1 MRIGI
6 VGAGFMGRLYANVL
20 QHYPTAN
27 LVGVADLRPGFV
39 ETANDEFATNR
50 YPDVESLLDEERL
63 DGLIVATDEHSHRL
77 PVVTALERGVG
88 VLVEKP
94 LATTIADGQAMIA
107 AAERTGA
114 VLLVGHLLRFDTRY
128 ALLQSAVR
136 DGQVGRPQT
145 LYARRWSQ
153 VGSPGRIGGRT
164 SIVFF
169 LGVHDFDFASW
180 TVGSEVVRVVAEEK
194 RGVQRAR
201 GHEIADAITAL
212 LTFADGTL
220 ATIDLNWLQPTGR
233 PIGYDFRFEVF
244 GDQGSASVVAD
255 FSGLSVI
262 GEARTN
268 WVETALW
275 AELDGEVLGAIARET
290 DHFVQCLAGE
300 ATPLISGADGLAAVQ
315 IALAVD
321 EAAQTQQPVTLS
333 PLTAS

>member
-20 QHYPTAN
+20 RHHPTAT
-27 LVGVADLRPGFV
+27 LAGVADFRPGFV
-39 ETANDEFATNR
+39 EDANQEFETNR
-50 YPDVESLLDEERL
+50 YADVESLLDGEAL
-63 DGLIVATDEHSHRL
+63 DGLIVATDEHSHRE
-77 PVVTALERGVG
+77 PVIAALDRGIG

-94 LATTIADGQAMIA
+94 LSTNLADGQAMIA
-107 AAERTGA
+107 AAERSGA

-128 ALLQSAVR
+128 ALLRSAVSR
-136 DGQVGRPQT
+136 GDIGRPQT

-153 VGSPGRIGGRT
+153 RSSPGRIGGRT
-164 SIVFF
+164 TLSFF
-169 LGVHDFDFASW
+169 LGVHDFDFARW

-194 RGVQRAR
+194 RGVQQQL
-201 GHEIADAITAL
+201 GYDIADAITAL

-220 ATIDLNWLQPTGR
+220 ATIDLNWLQPPGR

-244 GDQGSASVVAD
+244 GDRGSASVVAD
-255 FSGLSVI
+255 YSGLSVI
-262 GEARTN
+262 GEDRSN

-290 DHFVQCLAGE
+290 DHFVQCLAGK
-300 ATPLISGADGLAAVQ
+300 ATPLISGAEGLAAVQ

-321 EAAQTQQPVTLS
+321 EAARTQQAISLS
-333 PLTAS
+333 PVVTS

>member
-20 QHYPTAN
+20 RHHPTAS
-27 LVGVADLRPGFV
+27 LAGAADFRPGFV
-39 ETANDEFATNR
+39 EQANDEFNTPR
-50 YPDVESLLDEERL
+50 YADVESLLDNEQL
-63 DGLIVATDEHSHRL
+63 DGLIVATDEHSHRQ
-77 PVVTALERGVG
+77 PVVAALERGVG

-94 LATTIADGQAMIA
+94 LSTTIADGQAMIA

-128 ALLQSAVR
+128 ALLQSAIR
-136 DGQVGRPQT
+136 KGQIGQPQT

-153 VGSPGRIGGRT
+153 LGSPGRIGGRT
-164 SIVFF
+164 SLSFF
-169 LGVHDFDFASW
+169 LGVHDFDFARW

-194 RGVQRAR
+194 RGVHQAN
-201 GHEIADAITAL
+201 GHDIADAITAV

-220 ATIDLNWLQPTGR
+220 GTIDLNWLQPPGR
-233 PIGYDFRFEVF
+233 PIGYDFRFEIF
-244 GDQGSASVVAD
+244 GDRGNASVVAD
-255 FSGLSVI
+255 YSGLSVT
-262 GEARTN
+262 GEARSN

-275 AELDGEVLGAIARET
+275 AELNGEVIGAIARET
-290 DHFVQCLAGE
+290 DHFVKCLAGQ

-321 EAAQTQQPVTLS
+321 EAARTQQAISLS
-333 PLTAS
+333 PVFGS